1 MYLKQLFFIILL
13 NSLFINTLY
22 ADVGQTNNLEL
33 QELMKQG
40 VELIDIRRPEEW
52 KQTGVVKGSHLL
64 TFFDKKG
71 NYNIQKWLNS
81 FNQIVKKNKAFVLI
95 CRTGNRTG
103 MVTNFL
109 DKKLHY
115 KQVNHL
121 AKGISYWIKSGHNVV
136 QPN

>member
-95 CRTGNRTG
+95 CN
-103 MVTNFL
+103 L
-109 DKKLHY
+109 ILY
-115 KQVNHL
+115 
-121 AKGISYWIKSGHNVV
+121 A
-136 QPN
+136 